1 MSHSAGKS
9 YRIQTLAV
17 PPQTEITNIFAQFC
31 DQPWAMLLD
40 SANSHHHN
48 ARFDIIVASPIA
60 TLVAH
65 GISCTTVTNL
75 DSKKVTQ
82 KQEANPLD
90 LLRQLSQDLIGDI
103 DANKPDQS
111 NSESI
116 VNIPFIGG
124 AMGYFGY
131 DLGRCFEKFKD
142 NHKPSYKSP
151 DLAVGIYSWSIV
163 HDKHTNVF
171 YLCSL
176 SDFEAPEPNEV
187 VNNIRQNQFDNEQAF
202 SLSSPWESNLTK
214 HEYTQRIAQI
224 HRYLRAGDCYQV
236 NLAQRFSAGFIGA
249 PWQAYLALRE
259 SNQAP
264 FSAYIQLENAAIL
277 SISPERFLAVN
288 DRNVTSQPI
297 KGTRPRSK
305 DAIDDKKQIDALKNS
320 SKDQAEN
327 LMIVDLLRNDL
338 SKSCADNSIN
348 VPALFDIES
357 FEAVHH
363 LVSTVT
369 GTLQD
374 DADAIKLLEGA
385 FPGGS
390 ITGAPKIRAMQIID
404 ELEPDKRHIY
414 CGSIGYINHRGDM
427 DTSICIRTLLCEDQH
442 VYCWAGGGIVLDSV
456 DQDEYQESF
465 DKVSKI
471 LPVLAGL

>member
-1 MSHSAGKS
+1 MSYSAGKS

-17 PPQTEITNIFAQFC
+17 PPKTEITNIFTQFC

-60 TLVAH
+60 TLLAY
-65 GISCTTVTNL
+65 GNTCTSVIRGKSEEVRKT
-75 DSKKVTQ
+75 
-82 KQEANPLD
+82 QEANPLN
-90 LLRQLSQDLIGDI
+90 LLRQLSHDLIGDVESNQSYQS
-103 DANKPDQS
+103 DANIDVK
-111 NSESI
+111 
-116 VNIPFIGG
+116 IPFIAG
-124 AMGYFGY
+124 ALGYFGY
-131 DLGRCFEKFKD
+131 DLGRCFETFKET
-142 NHKPSYKSP
+142 HKPNYQSP
-151 DLAVGIYSWSIV
+151 DLAVGIYTWSIV
-163 HDKHTNVF
+163 HDKHVNRY

-176 SDFEAPEPNEV
+176 ADFDAPQADEIV
-187 VNNIRQNQFDNEQAF
+187 SHIRQNHVDSVQPF
-202 SLSSPWESNLTK
+202 SLSSPWESNLTER
-214 HEYTQRIAQI
+214 EYKQRIAQI
-224 HRYLRAGDCYQV
+224 HTYLRAGDCYQV
-236 NLAQRFSAGFIGA
+236 NLAQRFSARFKGA
-249 PWQAYLALRE
+249 PWQAYLALRDA
-259 SNQAP
+259 NQAP
-264 FSAYIQLENAAIL
+264 FSAFIQLENTTIM

-288 DRNVTSQPI
+288 ERKVTTQPI
-297 KGTRPRSK
+297 KGTRPRSE
-305 DAIDDKKQIDALKNS
+305 DALDDKKQIEALKNS
-320 SKDQAEN
+320 GKDQAEN

-338 SKSCADNSIN
+338 SKSCTDNSIS

-369 GTLQD
+369 GTLKQ
-374 DADAIKLLEGA
+374 DADALTLLEGA

-414 CGSIGYINHRGDM
+414 CGSIGYINHQGDM
-427 DTSICIRTLLCEDQH
+427 DTSICIRTLLCENQH
-442 VYCWAGGGIVLDSV
+442 VFCWAGGGIVLDSV

-471 LPVLAGL
+471 LPVLTAL